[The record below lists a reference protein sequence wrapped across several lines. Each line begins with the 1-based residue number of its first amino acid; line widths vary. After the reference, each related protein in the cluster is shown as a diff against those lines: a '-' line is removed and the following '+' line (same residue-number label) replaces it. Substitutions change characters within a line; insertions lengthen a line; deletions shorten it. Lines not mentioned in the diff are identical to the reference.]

1 MAVTIDDQ
9 ENLPKA
15 KSLTKV
21 YNVSKI
27 HGSGAAKMHGTATDA
42 ALTASREETWHSGQ
56 VLMALFTAL
65 AFFAEGMGTQAMGLA
80 LPAIIKDWALP
91 RAALAS
97 ATAIG
102 MAGFALGA
110 VLGGFCGDRF
120 GRRPSLIFS
129 LALLGVSTAA
139 CGLTNNT
146 AELGLVRFFVGLGLG
161 ASLPSAAA
169 LIAESS
175 PLRHR
180 SVVIAVGLAFLPL
193 GGFAN
198 GLIAGWV
205 LPHFGWRGLFAITG
219 ALSLLFA
226 VALGAYGLIWR
237 ARAGAA
243 AFAEQRTRSPFHTS
257 LRGLVAAPARRDTLG
272 LWGAFFFT
280 VLIYY
285 SVFSWLPTVLSS
297 VGWAVPAASGAISAF
312 ALGGLFGGLMAGW
325 FSQSFGTRAAL
336 WILSSGA
343 AAGGAVLAAA
353 SHFAPADATQL
364 LAGIALLGAA
374 VIGIQTTLFALGAH
388 VYDGALRS
396 TGTGVA
402 VGWGRVGAIA
412 SSFTGVASLDR
423 GGPPGFFLFL
433 AVAAV
438 LALVCGLRVGR
449 QIPGRGL

>member
-1 MAVTIDDQ
+1 
-9 ENLPKA
+9 
-15 KSLTKV
+15 
-21 YNVSKI
+21 
-27 HGSGAAKMHGTATDA
+27 MHGTATDA
-42 ALTASREETWHSGQ
+42 ALTANRHEAWESAQ

-80 LPAIIKDWALP
+80 LPAIIKDWAVP

-110 VLGGFCGDRF
+110 VLGGLCGDRF
-120 GRRPSLIFS
+120 GRRASLVFS
-129 LALLGVSTAA
+129 LALLGVSTAV
-139 CGLTNNT
+139 CGLANNT
-146 AELGLVRFFVGLGLG
+146 AQLGLVRFFVGLGLG

-180 SVVIAVGLAFLPL
+180 SIVIAVGLAFLPL

-198 GLIAGWV
+198 GLIASWV
-205 LPHFGWRGLFAITG
+205 LPHFGWRGLFAATG
-219 ALSLLFA
+219 AVSLLFA
-226 VALGAYGLIWR
+226 VGLGAYVLIGR
-237 ARAGAA
+237 ARPGAA
-243 AFAEQRTRSPFHTS
+243 VPPEQATGASFRTS
-257 LRGLVAAPARRDTLG
+257 LRGLVAPSARRDTLG

-285 SVFSWLPTVLSS
+285 SIFSWLPTVLSGEGWS
-297 VGWAVPAASGAISAF
+297 VAVASGAISAF
-312 ALGGLFGGLMAGW
+312 ALGGLAGGLMAGW
-325 FSQSFGTRAAL
+325 LSQSFGTRAAL
-336 WILSSGA
+336 WICCGGA
-343 AAGGAVLAAA
+343 AAAGAILAAVV
-353 SHFAPADATQL
+353 HFAPADATQL
-364 LAGIALLGAA
+364 MAGIGFLGAT

-388 VYDGALRS
+388 VYDGELRA

-438 LALVCGLRVGR
+438 LALLCGLRVSR
-449 QIPGRGL
+449 QITPTGS

>member
-1 MAVTIDDQ
+1 
-9 ENLPKA
+9 
-15 KSLTKV
+15 V
-21 YNVSKI
+21 YNVSKT
-27 HGSGAAKMHGTATDA
+27 HGSGAAPYAGRGDTKMHGTATDA
-42 ALTASREETWHSGQ
+42 ALIANRHETWDSGQ
-56 VLMALFTAL
+56 VLMALVTAL
-65 AFFAEGMGTQAMGLA
+65 AFFAEGMGTQALGLA
-80 LPAIIKDWALP
+80 LPAIIKEWAIP

-97 ATAIG
+97 ATAVG

-110 VLGGFCGDRF
+110 VLGGLCADRF
-120 GRRPSLIFS
+120 GRRASLVFS

-180 SVVIAVGLAFLPL
+180 SMVIAVGLAFLPL

-205 LPHFGWRGLFAITG
+205 LPHFGWRALFAVTG

-226 VALGAYGLIWR
+226 FALGVYGLIWR
-237 ARAGAA
+237 ARTGAA
-243 AFAEQRTRSPFHTS
+243 AFTEQTTRSSFHAS
-257 LRGLVAAPARRDTLG
+257 LRGLVALPARRDSLG

-285 SVFSWLPTVLSS
+285 SIFSWLPTVLSGA
-297 VGWAVPAASGAISAF
+297 GWAVPVASGAISAF
-312 ALGGLFGGLMAGW
+312 ALGGLAGGLMAGW

-336 WILSSGA
+336 WILSGGA
-343 AAGGAVLAAA
+343 AAAGAILAAVA
-353 SHFAPADATQL
+353 HVAPADATQL
-364 LAGIALLGAA
+364 MAGIALLGAT
-374 VIGIQTTLFALGAH
+374 VIGIQTALFALGAH
-388 VYDGALRS
+388 VYDAALRS

-433 AVAAV
+433 AVAALFA
-438 LALVCGLRVGR
+438 LACGLCVSR
-449 QIPGRGL
+449 QIPGRRVQGR

>member
-1 MAVTIDDQ
+1 
-9 ENLPKA
+9 
-15 KSLTKV
+15 
-21 YNVSKI
+21 
-27 HGSGAAKMHGTATDA
+27 MHGIATDA
-42 ALTASREETWHSGQ
+42 ALTASSQETWDRGR

-80 LPAIIKDWALP
+80 LPAIIKDWGVP

-110 VLGGFCGDRF
+110 VLGGLCGDRF
-120 GRRPSLIFS
+120 GRRSSLIFS

-139 CGLTNNT
+139 CGLTHNT
-146 AELGLVRFFVGLGLG
+146 AELALARLFAGLGLG
-161 ASLPSAAA
+161 ALLPGAAT

-180 SVVIAVGLAFLPL
+180 SFVIAVGLAFLPL

-205 LPHFGWRGLFAITG
+205 LPHFGWRGLFAATG

-226 VALGAYGLIWR
+226 FVLGAYCLLCS
-237 ARAGAA
+237 AREGAA
-243 AFAEQRTRSPFHTS
+243 RFAEQEIRSPFHVS
-257 LRGLVAAPARRDTLG
+257 LRRLVAASARRNTFG

-285 SVFSWLPTVLSS
+285 SIFSWLPTVLSS
-297 VGWAVPAASGAISAF
+297 EGWGPLVASGAISAF
-312 ALGGLFGGLMAGW
+312 ALGGLAGGLMAGW

-343 AAGGAVLAAA
+343 AAGGAILATV

-364 LAGIALLGAA
+364 MAGIGLLGAT

-388 VYDGALRS
+388 IYDLQLRS

-423 GGPPGFFLFL
+423 GGARGFFLL
-433 AVAAV
+433 LGVAAV
-438 LALVCGLRVGR
+438 LALVCGLSVSR
-449 QIPGRGL
+449 QIPGRRIAGR

>member
-1 MAVTIDDQ
+1 
-9 ENLPKA
+9 
-15 KSLTKV
+15 
-21 YNVSKI
+21 
-27 HGSGAAKMHGTATDA
+27 MHGTATDA
-42 ALTASREETWHSGQ
+42 ALTANRHETWDSGRL
-56 VLMALFTAL
+56 LMVLFTAL

-80 LPAIIKDWALP
+80 LPAIIKDWAVP

-102 MAGFALGA
+102 MLGFALGA
-110 VLGGFCGDRF
+110 VFGGLCGDRF
-120 GRRPSLIFS
+120 GRRSSLIFS
-129 LALLGVSTAA
+129 LAVLGVSTAA

-180 SVVIAVGLAFLPL
+180 SIVIAVGLAFLPL

-205 LPHFGWRGLFAITG
+205 LPHFGWRGLFAVTG
-219 ALSLLFA
+219 ALALLFA
-226 VALGAYGLIWR
+226 VGLGTYGLIWR
-237 ARAGAA
+237 TRTGAQV
-243 AFAEQRTRSPFHTS
+243 FAEQMTRSSFYAS
-257 LRGLVAAPARRDTLG
+257 LRGLVATPARRNSFG

-280 VLIYY
+280 VLVYY
-285 SVFSWLPTVLSS
+285 SIFSWLPTVLSGE
-297 VGWAVPAASGAISAF
+297 GWTVPVASGAISVF
-312 ALGGLFGGLMAGW
+312 ALGGLAGGLMAGW
-325 FSQSFGTRAAL
+325 LSQSFGTRAAL
-336 WILSSGA
+336 WISSSGA
-343 AAGGAVLAAA
+343 AAAGAILAAV
-353 SHFAPADATQL
+353 SRVAPADATQL
-364 LAGIALLGAA
+364 MAGIGLLGAT

-388 VYDGALRS
+388 VYDGELRS

-423 GGPPGFFLFL
+423 GGPAGFFLFL
-433 AVAAV
+433 AVATL
-438 LALVCGLRVGR
+438 LALVCGLRVSR
-449 QIPGRGL
+449 QIPGRRVARR

>member
-1 MAVTIDDQ
+1 
-9 ENLPKA
+9 
-15 KSLTKV
+15 V
-21 YNVSKI
+21 YNVSKT
-27 HGSGAAKMHGTATDA
+27 HGSGAA
-42 ALTASREETWHSGQ
+42 ALTANRQETWDLGQ

-65 AFFAEGMGTQAMGLA
+65 AFFAEGMGAQAMGLA
-80 LPAIIKDWALP
+80 LPAIIKAWGLP
-91 RAALAS
+91 RAVLAS

-102 MAGFALGA
+102 MTGFALGA
-110 VLGGFCGDRF
+110 VLGGLCGDRF
-120 GRRPSLIFS
+120 GRRSSLIFS

-146 AELGLVRFFVGLGLG
+146 AELGSVRFFVGLGLG
-161 ASLPSAAA
+161 ASLPSAAT

-180 SVVIAVGLAFLPL
+180 SMVIAVGLAFLPL

-205 LPHFGWRGLFAITG
+205 LPQFGWRGLFAMTG
-219 ALSLLFA
+219 AVSLLFA
-226 VALGAYGLIWR
+226 FGLAAFCLIGS

-243 AFAEQRTRSPFHTS
+243 RFAEQEIRSSFRAS
-257 LRGLVAAPARRDTLG
+257 LRRLVAAPARRDTLG

-297 VGWAVPAASGAISAF
+297 EGWTVPVASGAISAF
-312 ALGGLFGGLMAGW
+312 ALGGLAGGLMAGW
-325 FSQSFGTRAAL
+325 FSQSLGTRAAL

-343 AAGGAVLAAA
+343 AAGGATLAAV

-364 LAGIALLGAA
+364 MAGIGLLGAT

-388 VYDGALRS
+388 VYDSQLRS

-423 GGPPGFFLFL
+423 GGPPGFFLVL

-438 LALVCGLRVGR
+438 LALLCGLSVSR
-449 QIPGRGL
+449 QIPARRVAGR